1 MIPVSAASGPSS
13 FPWPQG
19 AEALYIVCSCDERDD
34 KDYHVQSR
42 TRRRLLRSNTKM
54 IQQPCAGQAEF
65 SFNFQVMSTGM
76 TVMLNIQVGKSQ

>member
-42 TRRRLLRSNTKM
+42 TRRRPGLLRSNAKM

-65 SFNFQVMSTGM
+65 SF
-76 TVMLNIQVGKSQ
+76 KSKLLVCPLA